1 MIKKLTSSI
10 ILFFFINYFFSQQ
23 NNTVENFEYSVNG
36 VITSSEGDF
45 LEYATITLLDPES
58 NNVITGG
65 ISDNKGRF
73 SVKAKKSSYNILIEY
88 ISFKNKILKNFL
100 LNKTTNLGVIK
111 LEIDYESLDEV
122 EIIAEETSVE
132 IRLDKKIYTVGKD
145 LTVSGGTGTDV
156 LDNIPSVSTDIDGNI
171 YNNNVLLN

>member
-1 MIKKLTSSI
+1 MIKKLTLSI

-23 NNTVENFEYSVNG
+23 NNTEENFEYRING

-65 ISDNKGRF
+65 ISDDKGRF

-88 ISFKNKILKNFL
+88 ISFKKKFLKTL
-100 LNKTTNLGVIK
+100 IDKTTNLGVIK
-111 LEIDYESLDEV
+111 LEIDYEL
-122 EIIAEETSVE
+122 
-132 IRLDKKIYTVGKD
+132 R
-145 LTVSGGTGTDV
+145 
-156 LDNIPSVSTDIDGNI
+156 
-171 YNNNVLLN
+171 